1 MKNIKW
7 VVIGMTVYL
16 FIYAATPSLG
26 LVYDLILFLF
36 VVGNFGLIYMVY
48 AVLKYGEQPDR
59 KFSDG
64 YWYSDVDKKY
74 SED

>member
-1 MKNIKW
+1 
-7 VVIGMTVYL
+7 MTVYL

-74 SED
+74 SEDSEEES